1 MSHSSVIGNT
11 QHWELHTT
19 PQPHK
24 NSPQFPITGDVSHRS
39 AGVHIPYYSRKRRKC
54 ISNKSLPPASSARS
68 SSLVKIFWNLRS
80 NFCLCGWSILLW
92 FVLTTVTLNLR
103 NKMMAMVPLT
113 VFSWIQ
119 SQIGDE
125 WDEKALGWPSLWTSQ
140 KLLTHSRGCPQKP
153 RREKIPSWHLCSSGF
168 LSFYKWTFF
177 LFPAGWGGGVRNEK
191 VRENHK
197 I

>member
-1 MSHSSVIGNT
+1 MYLK
-11 QHWELHTT
+11 Q
-19 PQPHK
+19 K
-24 NSPQFPITGDVSHRS
+24 SPP
-39 AGVHIPYYSRKRRKC
+39 
-54 ISNKSLPPASSARS
+54 PPASSARS

-140 KLLTHSRGCPQKP
+140 KLFTHSRGCPQKP
-153 RREKIPSWHLCSSGF
+153 RREKILSWHLCSSGF

-177 LFPAGWGGGVRNEK
+177 LFPAGWGGVLGMRKLERITKFNLVLIWIYSKEIWIKSTHK
-191 VRENHK
+191 VAKH
-197 I
+197 IWWFCS